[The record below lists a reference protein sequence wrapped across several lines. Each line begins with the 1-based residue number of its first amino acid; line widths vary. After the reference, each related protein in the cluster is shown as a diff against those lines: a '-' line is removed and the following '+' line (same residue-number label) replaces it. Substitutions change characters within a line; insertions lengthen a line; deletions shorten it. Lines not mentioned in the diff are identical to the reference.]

1 MDIVK
6 HNETFLLTDSTE
18 AFTMNGSVTY
28 EVSGGLN
35 IQCNLINPEGEY
47 IGNCSY
53 YKYVDNDK
61 AHFNIN
67 APEERRA
74 EFAAYA
80 DTVIASVFEYLK

>member
-6 HNETFLLTDSTE
+6 QNETFLLTDSTE

-35 IQCNLINPEGEY
+35 IQFNLINLEGEY
-47 IGNCSY
+47 IVNCSY

-61 AHFNIN
+61 ANFNIS

-74 EFAAYA
+74 EFTAYA
-80 DTVIASVFEYLK
+80 DTVIASVFEFLK